1 MASQVCDGSASI
13 LRRTSRCYSFWLAV
27 ARGDSKIRG
36 VKNLPLFLGTPQNW
50 TELFMGQSSWKKQK
64 LRQVKNSIEREVRL
78 HKYTPFNH
86 SMVSFKSPKYD
97 WIGMRMDGFWSEGS
111 FSEAED
117 WRFLLSSWP
126 GSQMHNIHWKALRC
140 YMSPTQ
146 HETHSFV
153 CWPLAIDLD
162 LNPGYPSTSPT
173 LYSRNLGRNWRI
185 SRTN

>member
-1 MASQVCDGSASI
+1 MKSDGEPSLRWVSVDIAPHFAVLFI
-13 LRRTSRCYSFWLAV
+13 LTCRRPRRFEDPRSEEFAVIFW
-27 ARGDSKIRG
+27 D
-36 VKNLPLFLGTPQNW
+36 TPKLDW
-50 TELFMGQSSWKKQK
+50 AFHGPIELEKQK
-64 LRQVKNSIEREVRL
+64 FRQVKNSIEREVRL

-86 SMVSFKSPKYD
+86 SMVSFKSQKYD

-153 CWPLAIDLD
+153 C
-162 LNPGYPSTSPT
+162 
-173 LYSRNLGRNWRI
+173 
-185 SRTN
+185 